1 MKRIIVLYALIGP
14 VAGAAL
20 YVALSALA
28 SAIQI
33 RPDIFIDPRF
43 FGATLSAHLHLV
55 TWQIA
60 VSAPVTLLPALLT
73 GWLTTRQ
80 IMRQGHCPWW
90 LSCTFG
96 GLASGAL
103 AVIGLGLG
111 HLTGPHGL
119 AIPPVAGGSALI
131 ALIGFVGTWPCWRL
145 AAAFPAYRSS
155 PQNL

>member
-1 MKRIIVLYALIGP
+1 MKRIVILYALLGP

-28 SAIQI
+28 SAFQL

-60 VSAPVTLLPALLT
+60 VSAPVTLLPAVLT
-73 GWLTTRQ
+73 GWLTARQ
-80 IMRQGHCPWW
+80 VVREGHCPWW
-90 LSCTFG
+90 LSSAFG
-96 GLASGAL
+96 GMTSGAL
-103 AVIGLGLG
+103 AVIGLSLG
-111 HLTGPHGL
+111 HMTGPHGM
-119 AIPPVAGGSALI
+119 AIPPVVGGSALI
-131 ALIGFVGTWPCWRL
+131 ALIGFVGTWPCWWLSARG
-145 AAAFPAYRSS
+145 PAYRSS